1 MTTEQ
6 LAELKRIA
14 LERLAEAERAV
25 HSYARECGG
34 FRRIEAFDAY
44 KKIRLAKQ
52 LCR

>member
-6 LAELKRIA
+6 LEELKRIA
-14 LERLAEAERAV
+14 LEKLAEAERAV
-25 HSYARECGG
+25 YSYAGKCGG

-44 KKIRLAKQ
+44 KKIRLATQ